1 MYTNPLVRKPVDLT
15 AYRNRRVT
23 RPALELKPQPRNEKI
38 VALRSRELDA
48 VVFWLMASVAMA
60 SVAAGLCVNAVMVIA
75 PHTPDMLLESL
86 VVCFSLVFVVLAVRF
101 ARKAANA
108 WKNVDGFDDKL
119 ARQREGI
126 ASTIRSTE
134 RKLPV
139 PFTEWLQ

>member
-1 MYTNPLVRKPVDLT
+1 MYNNPLARKPVDLS
-15 AYRNRRVT
+15 AYRNRRVI
-23 RPALELKPQPRNEKI
+23 RPAPEPMPRPRNQKV

-60 SVAAGLCVNAVMVIA
+60 SIAAGLCINAVMVIA
-75 PHTPDMLLESL
+75 PHTPDMSLESL

-101 ARKAANA
+101 ARKAAKA
-108 WKNVDGFDDKL
+108 WKNCDGYDDKL
-119 ARQREGI
+119 ARQREGL
-126 ASTIRSTE
+126 ASVIRSTE